1 MDISVKEITS
11 KIVCGNKV
19 DFSTIKMTST
29 KVRGN
34 DVGFSISETTSKKYV
49 KTTWKFVQ
57 IWSSTYRHNNI
68 HVESTSIRLGVPVG
82 LKSQGQK
89 LEKL

>member
-1 MDISVKEITS
+1 MWKQGGFFDHQNDIDK
-11 KIVCGNKV
+11 
-19 DFSTIKMTST
+19 STWKR
-29 KVRGN
+29 RGFFDQRN
-34 DVGFSISETTSKKYV
+34 YIEKV